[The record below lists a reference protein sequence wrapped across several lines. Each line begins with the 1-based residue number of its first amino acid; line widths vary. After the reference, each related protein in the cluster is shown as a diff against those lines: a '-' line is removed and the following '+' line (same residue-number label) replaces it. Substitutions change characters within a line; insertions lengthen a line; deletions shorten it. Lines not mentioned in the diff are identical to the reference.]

1 MGIFL
6 MPFALLLKFFYDFFQ
21 SYGIALILFALII
34 KLVLFPFSLNGGT
47 IVGIFLMPFALLLKF
62 FYDFFQS
69 YGIAL
74 ILFALIIK
82 LVLFPFS
89 LKGKKSMIQMNLLSG
104 KMQQLQKQYGKD
116 RERYNLE
123 IQKLYEK
130 EKVNPMSGC
139 LWSFIPILFLMVL
152 YGIIREP
159 LTYFMG
165 LTMEQIQLI
174 AQELDWQT
182 VAVSSGW
189 ITPAAMEKLVQQ
201 MADGKIT
208 SVFQNGAYNQMYLA
222 SMINPDNLA
231 ALQTLLG
238 DAGSK
243 LFVMDFSFLGINLAS
258 IPKWNF
264 WTAGFGWDSIG
275 LFLLPLV
282 SVGISLLSMQVSL
295 KTNQMNNQVQDETA
309 AKTNRTMMIMMPLMS
324 LWIGFTVPA
333 GLSVYWIAQYI
344 FTIFQE
350 IICGKLLKKDYEAA
364 RAAAEERERQEKEE
378 EKRRKEEARLER
390 QRRLEEEKKNRG
402 KKKLVKKDE
411 PTEPGVNKDDSRIG
425 IRAYARGRSYI
436 PDRFGGVTEYRDMSE
451 LLQAQMDAEQ
461 QRKGKKDKKAAPAQE
476 EKKEEIVQ
484 KPETEALPEQETVPA
499 EQPAVQQPVSEIPAE
514 QSAPVQEPTEIE
526 EVEVE
531 VEQVEMELPEEE
543 DDKKEGV

>member
-1 MGIFL
+1 M
-6 MPFALLLKFFYDFFQ
+6 
-21 SYGIALILFALII
+21 
-34 KLVLFPFSLNGGT
+34 
-47 IVGIFLMPFALLLKF
+47 GIFLMPFALLLKF

-89 LKGKKSMIQMNLLSG
+89 LKGKRSMIQMNLLSG

-165 LTMEQIQLI
+165 LSIEQIQFI

-189 ITPAAMEKLVQQ
+189 VTPAAMEKLVQQ
-201 MADGKIT
+201 VADGKLT

-231 ALQTLLG
+231 ALQALLG

-243 LFVMDFSFLGINLAS
+243 LFVMDFSFLGINLAN

-295 KTNQMNNQVQDETA
+295 KTNQMNNQSQDETM

-364 RAAAEERERQEKEE
+364 RAAAAERERQEKEE

-390 QRRLEEEKKNRG
+390 QRRLEEEKNNRG
-402 KKKLVKKDE
+402 KKKHVKKDE
-411 PTEPGVNKDDSRIG
+411 PTEPGVNKDDSRVG
-425 IRAYARGRSYI
+425 IRAYARGRAYI
-436 PDRFGGVTEYRDMSE
+436 PDRFGGVTEYRDVSD
-451 LLQAQMDAEQ
+451 LLQAEIDAEQ
-461 QRKGKKDKKAAPAQE
+461 QKKGAPAQE
-476 EKKEEIVQ
+476 KKEEAAQ
-484 KPETEALPEQETVPA
+484 KPEKEALPEQEAVQA
-499 EQPAVQQPVSEIPAE
+499 EQPAPETPAE
-514 QSAPVQEPTEIE
+514 QSAPVQEPVETEKTE
-526 EVEVE
+526 TEA
-531 VEQVEMELPEEE
+531 EQPAEIELPEEE

>member
-1 MGIFL
+1 M
-6 MPFALLLKFFYDFFQ
+6 
-21 SYGIALILFALII
+21 
-34 KLVLFPFSLNGGT
+34 
-47 IVGIFLMPFALLLKF
+47 GIFLMPFALLLKF

-89 LKGKKSMIQMNLLSG
+89 LKGKRSMIQMNLLSG

-123 IQKLYEK
+123 VQKLYEK

-189 ITPAAMEKLVQQ
+189 VTPAAMEKLVQQ
-201 MADGKIT
+201 VADGKLT

-231 ALQTLLG
+231 ALQALLG

-243 LFVMDFSFLGINLAS
+243 LFVMDFSFLGINLAN

-264 WTAGFGWDSIG
+264 WTAGFSWASIG

-295 KTNQMNNQVQDETA
+295 KTNQMNNQAQDETM

-364 RAAAEERERQEKEE
+364 GPPPRSGSAR
-378 EKRRKEEARLER
+378 RRK
-390 QRRLEEEKKNRG
+390 
-402 KKKLVKKDE
+402 
-411 PTEPGVNKDDSRIG
+411 
-425 IRAYARGRSYI
+425 GRSAARRR
-436 PDRFGGVTEYRDMSE
+436 PGWSASAALRRRRRTGARSTSRRTSPPSPASTRMTAASASAPMPG
-451 LLQAQMDAEQ
+451 
-461 QRKGKKDKKAAPAQE
+461 AAP
-476 EKKEEIVQ
+476 IS
-484 KPETEALPEQETVPA
+484 PSALAASPSTG
-499 EQPAVQQPVSEIPAE
+499 
-514 QSAPVQEPTEIE
+514 T
-526 EVEVE
+526 
-531 VEQVEMELPEEE
+531 
-543 DDKKEGV
+543 

>member
-1 MGIFL
+1 MQYIL
-6 MPFALLLKFFYDFFQ
+6 MPFSWLLLFFYNFLN
-21 SYGIALILFALII
+21 SYGLALILFAIVI
-34 KLVLFPFSLNGGT
+34 KVILFPVT
-47 IVGIFLMPFALLLKF
+47 LK
-62 FYDFFQS
+62 S
-69 YGIAL
+69 
-74 ILFALIIK
+74 
-82 LVLFPFS
+82 
-89 LKGKKSMIQMNLLSG
+89 KKSMIQTTMLSG

-123 IQKLYEK
+123 VQKLYEK

-189 ITPAAMEKLVQQ
+189 VTPAAMEKLVQQ
-201 MADGKIT
+201 VADGKLT

-231 ALQTLLG
+231 ALQALLG

-243 LFVMDFSFLGINLAS
+243 LFVMDFSFLGINLAN

-264 WTAGFGWDSIG
+264 WTAGFSWASIG

-295 KTNQMNNQVQDETA
+295 KTNQMNNQAQDETM

-364 RAAAEERERQEKEE
+364 RAAAAERERQEKEE

-402 KKKLVKKDE
+402 KKHVKKDE

-425 IRAYARGRSYI
+425 IRAYARGRAYI
-436 PDRFGGVTEYRDMSE
+436 PERFGGVTEYRDMSD
-451 LLQAQMDAEQ
+451 LLQAEIDAEQ
-461 QRKGKKDKKAAPAQE
+461 QKKGKKNKKAAPAQE
-476 EKKEEIVQ
+476 KKEETAQ
-484 KPETEALPEQETVPA
+484 KPETEALPKQETAPA
-499 EQPAVQQPVSEIPAE
+499 EQPAVQQSAPEIPEE
-514 QSAPVQEPTEIE
+514 QPVPVQEPAETE

-531 VEQVEMELPEEE
+531 VEQIEVELPEEE